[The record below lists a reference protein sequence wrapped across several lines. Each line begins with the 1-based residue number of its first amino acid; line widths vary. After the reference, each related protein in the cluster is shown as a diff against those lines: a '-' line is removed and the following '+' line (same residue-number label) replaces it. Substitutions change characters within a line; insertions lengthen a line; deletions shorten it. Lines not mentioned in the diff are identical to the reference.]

1 MGGTRQVVLHIE
13 SGMLRSFG
21 CVWGGLQLHKSRGA
35 SVETIKK
42 KRDPLCF
49 IEIVDVPLGTDPE
62 LIEQRVEEAYSE
74 LQDACENGHFVAIS
88 SQQTVH
94 TYSKLLEGTGDRD
107 PINRIE
113 EHLVF
118 VLTVHIISQDELQ
131 RRQRLSQLGGNH
143 SGPRG

>member
-1 MGGTRQVVLHIE
+1 M
-13 SGMLRSFG
+13 
-21 CVWGGLQLHKSRGA
+21 
-35 SVETIKK
+35 ETIKK

-49 IEIVDVPLGTDPE
+49 IEVVDIPLGTDPE
-62 LIEQRVEEAYSE
+62 EIERRVEASYSE
-74 LQDACENGHFVAIS
+74 IQDACENGHFVAIS

-94 TYSKLLEGTGDRD
+94 TYSKLVEEEPGLVAAQEGGNAPSFRTLQ
-107 PINRIE
+107 
-113 EHLVF
+113 EHIVF